1 MGDQFVAY
9 RDAEYTLSLYPMITL
24 PKFLKI
30 LSLPKVLAR
39 ISNVWVHMWGIM
51 QIICNSLK
59 PIKHCVRVFLLDVLC
74 SESWMTEDTSS
85 WHYNK
90 PFWLQNIH
98 SYSKF
103 IQAFPIL
110 FFGIQTSQPNLSIW
124 ILDQLPSIPQ
134 VHKLNYHSLYKERQK
149 KTKLYSLAFSTSE
162 AHNNWGRGST

>member
-30 LSLPKVLAR
+30 HSLPKVLAR

-74 SESWMTEDTSS
+74 SESWMTEET
-85 WHYNK
+85 
-90 PFWLQNIH
+90 
-98 SYSKF
+98 
-103 IQAFPIL
+103 
-110 FFGIQTSQPNLSIW
+110 
-124 ILDQLPSIPQ
+124 
-134 VHKLNYHSLYKERQK
+134 
-149 KTKLYSLAFSTSE
+149 
-162 AHNNWGRGST
+162 GS